1 MTETKEIE
9 GFDTLNPLMY
19 KFANMLVMGNLVI
32 FLLFLIFT
40 GINYWFF
47 PQNFWYN
54 ISSLVTT
61 ILALMC
67 FIIQMLITNSSL
79 KKNDLIIIRK
89 FRNSSGKITKT
100 KYDGRSEIFFD
111 PRDPSSKVSISWVG
125 SITDKTSGCKII
137 QLTEGNHINDN
148 LNEQVT
154 ESEWDKDVAKLTKAK
169 SVADLAEAE
178 LFNQGILGL
187 KWQDIVLI
195 IIGLL
200 VLGTLGYLVLF
211 SPGSI
216 AEETVKQLVNGA
228 IQQAVAGI
236 VTPAIAPV
244 A

>member
-1 MTETKEIE
+1 MTELKEME

-54 ISSLVTT
+54 LSSLVTT

-67 FIIQMLITNSSL
+67 FIILMLITNSSL

-89 FRNSSGKITKT
+89 YRDSSGKISKT
-100 KYDGRSEIFFD
+100 KYDGKSEIFFD
-111 PRDPSSKVSISWVG
+111 PRDPSSKVAISWVG

-137 QLTEGNHINDN
+137 QLTEGKHINDN
-148 LNEQVT
+148 LNSQVS

-178 LFNQGILGL
+178 LFNQGFMGL
-187 KWQDIVLI
+187 TWQDLLLIVTALLV
-195 IIGLL
+195 IGVLLYL
-200 VLGTLGYLVLF
+200 VLGVPN
-211 SPGSI
+211 SV
-216 AEETVKQLVNGA
+216 AQETVKQLVNGA
-228 IQQAVAGI
+228 IQQAMAGI
-236 VTPAIAPV
+236 VVPAPV

>member
-1 MTETKEIE
+1 VNEIKEME

-40 GINYWFF
+40 GINYLFF
-47 PQNFWYN
+47 PQNFWFN

-89 FRNSSGKITKT
+89 YRNSSGKISKT
-100 KYDGRSEIFFD
+100 KYDGKSEIFFD

-125 SITDKTSGCKII
+125 SITDAVSGCKII
-137 QLTEGNHINDN
+137 QLSEGKHINDN
-148 LNEQVT
+148 LNSQVS
-154 ESEWDKDVAKLTKAK
+154 ESEWDKDISKLTKAK

-178 LFNQGILGL
+178 LFNQGFFGL
-187 KWQDIVLI
+187 TWQDIVLVVTA
-195 IIGLL
+195 LL
-200 VLGTLGYLVLF
+200 VIGVLIYLIVVA
-211 SPGSI
+211 PGSI

-236 VTPAIAPV
+236 VTPIPTPTA
-244 A
+244 